1 MENNSQAV
9 RVIGQNKRSN
19 LTEKISG
26 GAIFGALS
34 VVVGYYIAPILPRVP
49 NWGIAY
55 FDPVSWLWILSFLI
69 FGIEAGLITTV
80 IGFLGLFLS
89 DPTGIGPFFKLAAT
103 IWFIIIPY
111 GYLKM
116 KRLSIKSSELETPK
130 NYIISFTIGWMHR
143 IVVMVVMNLI
153 FITYIW
159 RIPIQFLSFPLFG
172 LDEFSGVAAVV
183 TFVIFIN
190 TVQTISDALVPYL
203 LVFRTPIKNYRIW

>member
-1 MENNSQAV
+1 MESKSESV
-9 RVIGQNKRSN
+9 RVIESNKRSN
-19 LTEKISG
+19 VTEKVSG

-34 VVVGYYIAPILPRVP
+34 VVVGYYLAPILPRVP

-55 FDPVSWLWILSFLI
+55 FDPVSWIWILSFLI

-103 IWFIIIPY
+103 IWFVITPY
-111 GYLKM
+111 AFLKF
-116 KRLSIKSSELETPK
+116 KKLPLKSSELELPK
-130 NYIISFTIGWMHR
+130 NYAISFILGWIHR
-143 IVVMVVMNLI
+143 CVVMVVLNLV

-159 RIPIQFLSFPLFG
+159 RIPIEFLSFPLFG
-172 LDEFSGVAAVV
+172 LDSFSGTGAVI

-190 TVQTISDALVPYL
+190 TVQTFSDALVPYL
-203 LVFRTPIKNYRIW
+203 LAFRTPIKNYRIW